1 MLERALTQPQQC
13 SVDLLDN
20 AQSWGI
26 PIWPIDKLQIWL
38 EKIYASFKDKYT
50 LKQLKEANQ
59 PSSEKDLKI
68 KHLKGPYVKFES
80 LHR

>member
-26 PIWPIDKLQIWL
+26 PIWSTDKLHTWL
-38 EKIYASFKDKYT
+38 EKIYASFKDKYN
-50 LKQLKEANQ
+50 LKQLKQVNQ
-59 PSSEKDLKI
+59 HSSEKDIKI
-68 KHLKGPYVKFES
+68 KNLKGPFVKFES
-80 LHR
+80 YRR